1 VKLSVSMICGPDG
14 ILAKTTNHN
23 GKITNGSP
31 KLIWEEIIKRDLKEW
46 NIAKDLDLNRSA

>member
-1 VKLSVSMICGPDG
+1 VSMICGPDD

-23 GKITNGSP
+23 GKIANGSP
-31 KLIWEEIIKRDLKEW
+31 KLTWEEIIKRDLKGW